1 MEKVMWVNPT
11 SDEGLEATNFGEPGG
26 MLPEPYRSFAE
37 RVALVHVY
45 HPTNGVNAT
54 LFTFIEFSDN
64 EHAQEY
70 YEHFYE
76 GVTDLVSFPGGWAII
91 GSTVVVQIN
100 A

>member
-1 MEKVMWVNPT
+1 MEKVMWVTPT

-26 MLPEPYRSFAE
+26 MLPEPYRSFAD
-37 RVALVHVY
+37 RVALVCV
-45 HPTNGVNAT
+45 HPAIDIDNAT
-54 LFTFIEFSDN
+54 QFTFIEFPDN
-64 EHAQEY
+64 EQAQEY

-76 GVTDLVSFPGGWAII
+76 GVADLVSFPGGWAII